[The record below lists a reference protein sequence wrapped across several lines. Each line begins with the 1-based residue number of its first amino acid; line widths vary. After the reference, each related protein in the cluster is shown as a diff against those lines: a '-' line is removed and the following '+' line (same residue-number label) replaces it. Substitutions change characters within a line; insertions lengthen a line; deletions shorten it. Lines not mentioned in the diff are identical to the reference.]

1 MSSPYRAE
9 EEEEDDDDAS
19 GVSGNEEK
27 NARWRRLYEHKLE
40 SLLKE
45 PSVDYRH
52 SAEKLSILVKSGLLE
67 FTDLTRNPE
76 RFFLAHR
83 LLVRKGFE
91 QGPGFSIRF
100 TVEYNLF
107 GGTILELGN
116 ERQKLNLQKVRER
129 GELGCFALT
138 EKLAGVN
145 SGLIVQTTCTWSQR
159 EKRFTLKTPSENARK
174 VWISQ
179 GLVATR
185 AVVIAELIVRGRN
198 HGPHAFLVNMRKQ
211 RLGPLNP
218 NIKVGDMG
226 DKTTGNDLDN
236 AWIEFDS
243 VKLPYSSLLDKHDGI
258 DVRTGAYVQKNT
270 ALGMNERHLTN
281 MDRIGQRLYTGR
293 VAVAQGA
300 HEFRKRLF
308 YKTKAF
314 ADQKETWNFSE
325 KNNGGEGMMDNAV
338 DIAASNV
345 TNKRFGG
352 RRRSK
357 YNTTSAETVA
367 TELVSH
373 VRGPPLSQVPQLRQL
388 FLVAKQQEMKM
399 DAFLVNVE
407 RKLCISL
414 RKKERASKSLVDAI
428 AAAKILAVED
438 AIDLTHRLRQETGS
452 YALMA
457 HTGFEHSDFL
467 ICCKFAEG
475 DSRILELK
483 LARDRVKTKN
493 PNEREPER
501 VAREKL
507 IEGLRADQAQGMTIQ
522 KAWRRRW
529 REAYELAEIAARA
542 IVDDWN
548 EQADAEHNAEQ
559 ILSRL

>member
-1 MSSPYRAE
+1 MSSPLF
-9 EEEEDDDDAS
+9 EDDDDTFNS
-19 GVSGNEEK
+19 NHNNQNS
-27 NARWRRLYEHKLE
+27 RWQRLYEHKLE
-40 SLLKE
+40 TLLKE

-107 GGTILELGN
+107 GGTVLELGN
-116 ERQKLNLQKVRER
+116 DRQRMSLQAMRER

-159 EKRFTLKTPSENARK
+159 EKRFTLQTPSESARK
-174 VWISQ
+174 IWISQ

-236 AWIEFDS
+236 AWIEFNS
-243 VKLPYSSLLDKHDGI
+243 VKLPYSALLDRHDGI
-258 DVRTGAYVQKNT
+258 DVRTGAYVQKSAGTN
-270 ALGMNERHLTN
+270 NERHLTN

-308 YKTKAF
+308 HKTKAF
-314 ADQKETWNFSE
+314 ADQKETWGFSE
-325 KNNGGEGMMDNAV
+325 KNNGARENAA
-338 DIAASNV
+338 DIASSSSAAAASA
-345 TNKRFGG
+345 TNKRFGA

-357 YNTTSAETVA
+357 YDPIAAA
-367 TELVSH
+367 TAMHE
-373 VRGPPLSQVPQLRQL
+373 RGPPLSQVPQLRQL
-388 FLVAKQQEMKM
+388 FIVAKEQEMKM
-399 DAFLVNVE
+399 DAFLANVE
-407 RKLCISL
+407 RKLCASL
-414 RKKERASKSLVDAI
+414 RKKERASKALVEAI

-483 LARDRVKTKN
+483 LARDRVKTPN
-493 PNEREPER
+493 VNERESER

-507 IEGLRADQAQGMTIQ
+507 VEGLRADQTQGMTIQ

-529 REAYELAEIAARA
+529 REAYDLAEIAARA

-548 EQADAEHNAEQ
+548 EQSDAEHHAGQ

>member
-1 MSSPYRAE
+1 MSSSPY
-9 EEEEDDDDAS
+9 EDEDARS
-19 GVSGNEEK
+19 K
-27 NARWRRLYEHKLE
+27 NSRWQRLYETKLE
-40 SLLKE
+40 NLLRE

-67 FTDLTRNPE
+67 FTDLTENPE

-116 ERQKLNLQKVRER
+116 DRQKMSLDAMRQR

-159 EKRFTLKTPSENARK
+159 EKRFTLKTPSESARK

-236 AWIEFDS
+236 AWIEFNS
-243 VKLPYSSLLDKHDGI
+243 VKLPYSALLDRHDGI
-258 DVRTGAYVQKNT
+258 DVRTGAYVQKNVGT
-270 ALGMNERHLTN
+270 NERHLTN

-308 YKTKAF
+308 HKTKAF
-314 ADQKETWNFSE
+314 ADQKETWGFSE
-325 KNNGGEGMMDNAV
+325 KSNGAIENAA
-338 DIAASNV
+338 DIASASSATN
-345 TNKRFGG
+345 NKRGFGA
-352 RRRSK
+352 RRRGK
-357 YNTTSAETVA
+357 YDSAA
-367 TELVSH
+367 QAAAAELASH
-373 VRGPPLSQVPQLRQL
+373 ERGPPLSQVPQLRQL
-388 FLVAKQQEMKM
+388 FIVAKEQEMKM

-407 RKLCISL
+407 RKLCASL
-414 RKKERASKSLVDAI
+414 RKKERASKSLVEAI

-483 LARDRVKTKN
+483 LARDRAKAKN
-493 PNEREPER
+493 VNEREPER

-507 IEGLRADQAQGMTIQ
+507 IEGLRADQTQGMTIQ
-522 KAWRRRW
+522 KAWRHRW

-548 EQADAEHNAEQ
+548 ERADAEHDVGQ

>member
-1 MSSPYRAE
+1 
-9 EEEEDDDDAS
+9 
-19 GVSGNEEK
+19 
-27 NARWRRLYEHKLE
+27 
-40 SLLKE
+40 
-45 PSVDYRH
+45 
-52 SAEKLSILVKSGLLE
+52 
-67 FTDLTRNPE
+67 
-76 RFFLAHR
+76 
-83 LLVRKGFE
+83 
-91 QGPGFSIRF
+91 
-100 TVEYNLF
+100 
-107 GGTILELGN
+107 
-116 ERQKLNLQKVRER
+116 
-129 GELGCFALT
+129 
-138 EKLAGVN
+138 
-145 SGLIVQTTCTWSQR
+145 
-159 EKRFTLKTPSENARK
+159 
-174 VWISQ
+174 
-179 GLVATR
+179 
-185 AVVIAELIVRGRN
+185 
-198 HGPHAFLVNMRKQ
+198 
-211 RLGPLNP
+211 
-218 NIKVGDMG
+218 MG

-293 VAVAQGA
+293 IAVAQGA

-325 KNNGGEGMMDNAV
+325 KNNGGEGMMDKAV

-345 TNKRFGG
+345 TTKRFGG

-501 VAREKL
+501 VSREIL

>member
-1 MSSPYRAE
+1 M
-9 EEEEDDDDAS
+9 
-19 GVSGNEEK
+19 
-27 NARWRRLYEHKLE
+27 
-40 SLLKE
+40 
-45 PSVDYRH
+45 
-52 SAEKLSILVKSGLLE
+52 
-67 FTDLTRNPE
+67 
-76 RFFLAHR
+76 
-83 LLVRKGFE
+83 
-91 QGPGFSIRF
+91 
-100 TVEYNLF
+100 
-107 GGTILELGN
+107 
-116 ERQKLNLQKVRER
+116 
-129 GELGCFALT
+129 
-138 EKLAGVN
+138 
-145 SGLIVQTTCTWSQR
+145 
-159 EKRFTLKTPSENARK
+159 
-174 VWISQ
+174 
-179 GLVATR
+179 
-185 AVVIAELIVRGRN
+185 
-198 HGPHAFLVNMRKQ
+198 
-211 RLGPLNP
+211 
-218 NIKVGDMG
+218 
-226 DKTTGNDLDN
+226 DK
-236 AWIEFDS
+236 
-243 VKLPYSSLLDKHDGI
+243 
-258 DVRTGAYVQKNT
+258 
-270 ALGMNERHLTN
+270 
-281 MDRIGQRLYTGR
+281 
-293 VAVAQGA
+293 
-300 HEFRKRLF
+300 
-308 YKTKAF
+308 
-314 ADQKETWNFSE
+314 
-325 KNNGGEGMMDNAV
+325 AV

-367 TELVSH
+367 TELASH

>member
-1 MSSPYRAE
+1 
-9 EEEEDDDDAS
+9 
-19 GVSGNEEK
+19 
-27 NARWRRLYEHKLE
+27 
-40 SLLKE
+40 
-45 PSVDYRH
+45 
-52 SAEKLSILVKSGLLE
+52 
-67 FTDLTRNPE
+67 
-76 RFFLAHR
+76 
-83 LLVRKGFE
+83 
-91 QGPGFSIRF
+91 
-100 TVEYNLF
+100 
-107 GGTILELGN
+107 
-116 ERQKLNLQKVRER
+116 
-129 GELGCFALT
+129 
-138 EKLAGVN
+138 
-145 SGLIVQTTCTWSQR
+145 
-159 EKRFTLKTPSENARK
+159 
-174 VWISQ
+174 
-179 GLVATR
+179 
-185 AVVIAELIVRGRN
+185 
-198 HGPHAFLVNMRKQ
+198 
-211 RLGPLNP
+211 
-218 NIKVGDMG
+218 
-226 DKTTGNDLDN
+226 
-236 AWIEFDS
+236 
-243 VKLPYSSLLDKHDGI
+243 
-258 DVRTGAYVQKNT
+258 
-270 ALGMNERHLTN
+270 

-367 TELVSH
+367 TELTSH

-483 LARDRVKTKN
+483 LARDRVKTPN
-493 PNEREPER
+493 VNER
-501 VAREKL
+501 
-507 IEGLRADQAQGMTIQ
+507 
-522 KAWRRRW
+522 
-529 REAYELAEIAARA
+529 
-542 IVDDWN
+542 
-548 EQADAEHNAEQ
+548 
-559 ILSRL
+559 

>member
-1 MSSPYRAE
+1 MSSQQEQRE
-9 EEEEDDDDAS
+9 Q
-19 GVSGNEEK
+19 
-27 NARWRRLYEHKLE
+27 RWRRRYEQKLDE
-40 SLLKE
+40 LLRTR
-45 PSVDYRH
+45 SIDYRH
-52 SAEKLSILVKSGLLE
+52 SSEKLSILVKSGLLE
-67 FTDLTRNPE
+67 FTDLQENPE
-76 RFFLAHR
+76 RFFEAHR
-83 LLVRKGFE
+83 LLVRKGFS

-116 ERQKLNLQKVRER
+116 DSQRTELEKMRQT

-145 SGLIVQTTCTWSQR
+145 SGLVVQTTCTWSQR
-159 EKRFTLKTPSENARK
+159 ERKFTLRTPNESARK

-185 AVVIAELIVRGRN
+185 AVVIADLIVRGKS
-198 HGPHAFLVNMRKQ
+198 HGPHAFLVSMRKQ
-211 RLGPLNP
+211 RNGPLNA

-236 AWIEFDS
+236 AWIEFQG
-243 VKLPYSSLLDKHDGI
+243 VKLTYSSLLDKHDGI
-258 DVRTGAYVQKNT
+258 DLRTGAYVHRDLQTTTTNYSNSFEEK
-270 ALGMNERHLTN
+270 HLTN

-308 YKTKAF
+308 HKTKAF
-314 ADQKETWNFSE
+314 TDQKETWSFQEN
-325 KNNGGEGMMDNAV
+325 KATTTTTTKDINANNN
-338 DIAASNV
+338 N
-345 TNKRFGG
+345 N
-352 RRRSK
+352 
-357 YNTTSAETVA
+357 NTTKKNRKNTTNNNDRKNLEEDLLGNNNSE
-367 TELVSH
+367 
-373 VRGPPLSQVPQLRQL
+373 RGPPLSQVPQLRHLFIVAREQELKMDL
-388 FLVAKQQEMKM
+388 FLSLIEK
-399 DAFLVNVE
+399 
-407 RKLCISL
+407 KLCATL
-414 RKKERASKSLVDAI
+414 RKKERASKSLVEAI

-483 LARDRVKTKN
+483 LARDRVKTRN
-493 PNEREPER
+493 ENEREPER
-501 VAREKL
+501 IAREKL
-507 IEGLRADQAQGMTIQ
+507 IEGLRLDQLEGMSVQ

-529 REAYELAEIAARA
+529 REAYDLAEIAARG

-548 EQADAEHNAEQ
+548 EQANEDSQ